1 MAKSEDFVGHL
12 AQAVELFRD
21 PAAKKAQKQEF
32 RAIVAIVDAE
42 AVAVRVDGARLIVN
56 GTPVSGPAAE
66 GLTRRLADHGVNEI
80 VLPQRTPVSHIFE
93 LIKALA
99 DSPGGPE
106 DVSAR
111 LRGSGAHRPSVT
123 MHRPPEL
130 LEMHVGDDALGTG
143 GLLRGEP
150 MAEFQS
156 VPVPGAGGVTHE
168 PTADADADKALPGA
182 GHAEIGA
189 SAYDPVA
196 VKPAA
201 EAAPPAAAPPRPV
214 PAAPPPPPP
223 PPLPPQ
229 IPLLMVDGAEPEPEP
244 EPPPAPPPP
253 PPAPPPP
260 PLPRPVL
267 EVVPPPPAAPPPVVV
282 PPAPPAPPVP
292 PAPPAPPA
300 PSVPLVGAPRGD
312 APHFVSGLTPEETP
326 DFDLPADV
334 PSITQDT
341 SATFAPALARSKE
354 ATEILGQL
362 AADAQAPHVP
372 DLLAALGRQVEAE
385 SRNERW
391 EIVLAIMAGIGRI
404 EQTLPDGSTRR
415 AYGIA
420 LKRMATKSVLR
431 EIGALALVPMHHA
444 DATAALQR
452 AGPDGID
459 VLMDLLVDSRTVNDR
474 HALFNALAQMKE
486 GSEQLIRL
494 LNDSRWYVVRNA
506 AELIGEMQVDAAVP
520 VLTQL
525 IEHEDERARRAVVL
539 ALARI
544 GSAQT
549 VEPLRRALR
558 DRLPGVRLQ
567 VAQGIG
573 GRRASPLAMSLVL
586 AMEEEQDPEVEREL
600 TLALGRIGS
609 PDAVQALIKLAQPAG
624 RIFGRKP
631 VAKRLAAVDALRLAG
646 TPSAIGT
653 LQGLANDGD
662 KQIKT
667 AAVAALNSLRS
678 REAPSA

>member
-1 MAKSEDFVGHL
+1 
-12 AQAVELFRD
+12 VE
-21 PAAKKAQKQEF
+21 
-32 RAIVAIVDAE
+32 
-42 AVAVRVDGARLIVN
+42 
-56 GTPVSGPAAE
+56 T
-66 GLTRRLADHGVNEI
+66 
-80 VLPQRTPVSHIFE
+80 
-93 LIKALA
+93 
-99 DSPGGPE
+99 
-106 DVSAR
+106 
-111 LRGSGAHRPSVT
+111 
-123 MHRPPEL
+123 
-130 LEMHVGDDALGTG
+130 
-143 GLLRGEP
+143 
-150 MAEFQS
+150 
-156 VPVPGAGGVTHE
+156 
-168 PTADADADKALPGA
+168 
-182 GHAEIGA
+182 
-189 SAYDPVA
+189 
-196 VKPAA
+196 
-201 EAAPPAAAPPRPV
+201 
-214 PAAPPPPPP
+214 
-223 PPLPPQ
+223 
-229 IPLLMVDGAEPEPEP
+229 
-244 EPPPAPPPP
+244 
-253 PPAPPPP
+253 
-260 PLPRPVL
+260 
-267 EVVPPPPAAPPPVVV
+267 
-282 PPAPPAPPVP
+282 
-292 PAPPAPPA
+292 
-300 PSVPLVGAPRGD
+300 
-312 APHFVSGLTPEETP
+312 PHFVPGLTPEEAP
-326 DFDLPADV
+326 ELEAPPDV

-354 ATEILGQL
+354 ATEILAQL
-362 AADAQAPHVP
+362 AADPQAASVP

-391 EIVLAIMAGIGRI
+391 EVVLAIMAGIGRV

-420 LKRMATKSVLR
+420 LKRMSAKAVLR

-444 DATAALQR
+444 DAAAVLQR
-452 AGPDGID
+452 AGPDGVDI
-459 VLMDLLVDSRTVNDR
+459 LMDLLVDSRTVSDR

-506 AELIGEMQVDAAVP
+506 AELIGEMQVEAAVP

-544 GSAQT
+544 GSSQT
-549 VEPLRRALR
+549 VDPLRRALR

-624 RIFGRKP
+624 RLFGRKP
-631 VAKRLAAVDALRLAG
+631 VAKRLAAVDALRLAS
-646 TPSAIGT
+646 TPAAIGT

-662 KQIKT
+662 KQVRA